1 MSTSTRSL
9 RKRKLDRHSP
19 STAIIKSE
27 EEEPNLGRPSR
38 RRRRA
43 PPNPTIKREEEVL
56 ERIAPDGDVIFVLG
70 GKKLLVQSS
79 VLKNVSSVFSA
90 RLAAGSNEFGMMARA
105 ASNGEV
111 AEIPLP
117 DDFDAFKLICLVIHH
132 QGNTK
137 HHDPSINK
145 LVRIFQIAR
154 KYGLMDAISVSFD
167 FWAERKDVIDEP
179 DVTTLWLLAIM
190 YLLMEDQEHF
200 QLFTRRLIFE
210 HKGSFITLAAQTEAT
225 VCRLIPLSSVY
236 KLAGSLEELRRVT
249 LQMITKN
256 INSSMYGFFQQPLLE
271 DTDIGTYIVPFYRH
285 LGEVFMQADDNTEP
299 GLYNV
304 GMNWSI
310 ADLFKQIEDFDII
323 PPKFT
328 SGIEIDKGSGLNFM
342 YKRLMAR
349 LSDLKQD
356 FKGLCLHCF
365 HQGKLVYL
373 CEGKHA

>member
-1 MSTSTRSL
+1 MSASTRSL

-27 EEEPNLGRPSR
+27 EEEANLGRPSR
-38 RRRRA
+38 RRRRE

-90 RLAAGSNEFGMMARA
+90 RLAAGSNEFRMMATA

-111 AEIPLP
+111 AEIPLS

-145 LVRIFQIAR
+145 LVRIFQVAR
-154 KYGLMDAISVSFD
+154 KYELMDAISVSFD
-167 FWAERKDVIDEP
+167 FWAKRKDVVDEP
-179 DVTTLWLLAIM
+179 DVTTLWLLAVM

-200 QLFTRRLIFE
+200 QLFTRRLVFE
-210 HKGSFITLAAQTEAT
+210 HQGSFITLAAQTEAR

-249 LQMITKN
+249 LQMITKD
-256 INSSMYGFFQQPLLE
+256 INSGMYGIFDEPSFDDE
-271 DTDIGTYIVPFYRH
+271 NMDSWIVPFYRH
-285 LGEVFMQADDNTEP
+285 LGEVFMQADDNNEP

-310 ADLFKQIEDFDII
+310 ADLFQQIEEFDIVH
-323 PPKFT
+323 PQFQ
-328 SGIEIDKGSGLNFM
+328 SGKRVDKGTGLNFM

>member
-79 VLKNVSSVFSA
+79 VLKNASSVFSA
-90 RLAAGSNEFGMMARA
+90 SLAAGSNEFRMMASA

-145 LVRIFQIAR
+145 LVRIFQVAR
-154 KYGLMDAISVSFD
+154 KYQLMDAISVSFD
-167 FWAERKDVIDEP
+167 FWAKRKYVAYEP
-179 DVTTLWLLAIM
+179 DVATLWLLAVM
-190 YLLMEDQEHF
+190 YLLVEDQEHF
-200 QLFTRRLIFE
+200 QLLTRLLIFE
-210 HKGSFITLAAQTEAT
+210 HKGSFITLAAQSEAKDMT
-225 VCRLIPLSSVY
+225 D
-236 KLAGSLEELRRVT
+236 G
-249 LQMITKN
+249 
-256 INSSMYGFFQQPLLE
+256 MYSFFRKHRFQDE
-271 DTDIGTYIVPFYRH
+271 DIGPYVLPFYRH
-285 LGEVFMQADDNTEP
+285 LGEVFMQDDDNTKP
-299 GLYNV
+299 GLYSV

-310 ADLFKQIEDFDII
+310 ADLLEQIKAFEIV
-323 PPKFT
+323 PPKF
-328 SGIEIDKGSGLNFM
+328 SSRNESDEGEMLNSM
-342 YKRLMAR
+342 YKLLMMR
-349 LSDLKQD
+349 LSNLERD

-365 HQGKLVYL
+365 HRGSWSISVKESTPRVLDRF
-373 CEGKHA
+373 A